1 MSNNIKNNTT
11 SLQEVLRIVKAKST
25 LPTEQY
31 NLGYADGTAA
41 GVVQGEKSAYDAFWD
56 SAQNYGNARNY
67 SYSFSGRC
75 WTVDTFKPKYDII
88 TTSASN
94 MFNRSGITGSLSEI
108 LKAQGVEL
116 KLTTSTCENMFVLT
130 LFTEID
136 LDASTVTNMNN
147 AFLQS
152 TKLATI
158 NLVLPT
164 ATTVSWYDTFYQCTS
179 LIDLKL
185 TGKIYSRKYDNT
197 NYAISLAWSKKLNKE
212 SIINVIECLDESVT
226 GQIITLSLTA
236 VNNAFETST
245 GAADGSTSTEW
256 QTLISTRSNWTINL
270 LDK

>member
-11 SLQEVLRIVKAKST
+11 DLQEVLRIVKAKST

-31 NLGYADGTAA
+31 DLGYADGTTA
-41 GVVQGEKSAYDAFWD
+41 GVVQGKQSAYDEFWD
-56 SAQNYGNARNY
+56 SAQNFGNARNY
-67 SYSFSGRC
+67 GYAFTGLC
-75 WTVDTFKPKYDII
+75 WTNENFKPKYDII
-88 TTSASN
+88 ATSASN
-94 MFNRSGITGSLSEI
+94 MFNRSLIQGSLPEI
-108 LKAQGVEL
+108 LEAQGIEMHI
-116 KLTTSTCENMFVLT
+116 TSTSFENMFVLT

-136 LDASTVTNMNN
+136 LDASTATNMNN

-152 TKLATI
+152 AKLTTI

-164 ATTVSWYDTFYQCTS
+164 ATVVSWYDTFYQCTS

-197 NYAISLAWSKKLNKE
+197 NYAISLAWSKKLSKE

-236 VNNAFETST
+236 VNSAFETST